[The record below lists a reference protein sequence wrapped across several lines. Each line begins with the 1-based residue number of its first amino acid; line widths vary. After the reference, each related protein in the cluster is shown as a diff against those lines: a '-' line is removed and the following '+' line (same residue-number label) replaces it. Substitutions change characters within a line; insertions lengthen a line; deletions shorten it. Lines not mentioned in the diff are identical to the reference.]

1 MSEPAPEKT
10 VSVECSLVD
19 IVTFVPQYYEA
30 LDRYGGKHVGSITTM
45 DIFTKG
51 ERQYIAKFDDE
62 RNAHSFELEMRQLQ
76 LTVRS
81 SS

>member
-1 MSEPAPEKT
+1 MKT

-19 IVTFVPQYYEA
+19 IATFEPRYYDA
-30 LDRYGGKHVGSITTM
+30 LERYGGRHDGSITTM

-62 RNAHSFELEMRQLQ
+62 RNANSFELEMSQLK
-76 LTVRS
+76 LIVRS